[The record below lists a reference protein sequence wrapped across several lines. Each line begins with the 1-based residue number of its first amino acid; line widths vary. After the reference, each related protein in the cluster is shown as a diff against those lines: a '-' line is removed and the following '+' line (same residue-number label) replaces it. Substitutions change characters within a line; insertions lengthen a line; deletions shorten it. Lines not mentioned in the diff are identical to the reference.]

1 MWEKMGGIY
10 KNSGW
15 RNIEKR
21 ALLLFQLWADTFM
34 MEEEKYPS
42 YMVLY
47 RQLRAEKI
55 EFPARDPNS
64 RFMIKYEGHASPAFE
79 LAEMEDNAEKWMEEN
94 PTPKPPPA
102 NPREQRAREQRQ
114 KAYEEG
120 KELTEDDIPT
130 ITFSDVDKLK
140 TTIEQLEQITRDAT
154 NLNQLLTEDSKECY
168 RTARTVHKKIIIL
181 ASVKAGDAIDE
192 NDTMDL
198 LKIMDYLNQRIEGFK
213 KAINIYKHGG
223 NQGSVHD
230 MLFEMTIASDEFN
243 APVPENAGAGN
254 LIDLGDFL
262 DLGEDNPLDLL
273 DRFVTGN
280 IRAPQANVETSKP
293 TPFTI
298 SNPPPA
304 APVVN
309 EEQKTAKK
317 LTPPPG
323 MNLLDFEGEDQNQ
336 DILGGTTQQPP
347 AAQVDEFD
355 FFAELAR
362 SNK

>member
-1 MWEKMGGIY
+1 MGGIY
-10 KNSGW
+10 KSPGW
-15 RNIEKR
+15 RMIEKR

-47 RQLRAEKI
+47 RQLRAEKM

-64 RFMIKYEGHASPAFE
+64 RFMIKYEGNASPAFE
-79 LAEMEDNAEKWMEEN
+79 LAEMEDNAEKFREEN
-94 PTPKPPPA
+94 PLPA
-102 NPREQRAREQRQ
+102 PARPDNREQRAREMRQ
-114 KAYEEG
+114 KQYEEG

-140 TTIEQLEQITRDAT
+140 TTIEQLEKITREAT

-168 RTARTVHKKIIIL
+168 RTARNVHKKIIIL

-198 LKIMDYLNQRIEGFK
+198 LKIMDYLNQRIESFK

-223 NQGSVHD
+223 NQTSVHD
-230 MLFEMTIASDEFN
+230 MLFEMTLASDEFN
-243 APVPENAGAGN
+243 APVPESGAGN

-273 DRFVTGN
+273 DRFVTN
-280 IRAPQANVETSKP
+280 NRLAPEPTSNTASKP

-298 SNPPPA
+298 SNTPNAPPV
-304 APVVN
+304 APEVT
-309 EEQKTAKK
+309 EEQKNVKK

-323 MNLLDFEGEDQNQ
+323 MNLLDFEGEDQNA
-336 DILGGTTQQPP
+336 DILGGMQKQPP

-355 FFAELAR
+355 FFAELA
-362 SNK
+362 SSHK